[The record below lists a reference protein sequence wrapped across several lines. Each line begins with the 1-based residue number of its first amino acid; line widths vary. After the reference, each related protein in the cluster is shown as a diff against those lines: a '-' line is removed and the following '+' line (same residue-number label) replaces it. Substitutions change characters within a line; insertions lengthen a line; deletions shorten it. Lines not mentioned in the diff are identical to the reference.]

1 MLEQLRLFDPRA
13 AWEDDGVRAW
23 CSNPGAADVDALKS
37 RLRQRIKSHYD
48 RRAETL
54 QKSHPLGI
62 QVNLNTGVANGV
74 LVVRSV
80 PDCAKL
86 VRRIVTKT
94 LELEL
99 EESKQ
104 YTVLREKISRC
115 IFRVMTADAML
126 TNTFWNFYLDPSE

>member
-1 MLEQLRLFDPRA
+1 LR
-13 AWEDDGVRAW
+13 E
-23 CSNPGAADVDALKS
+23 
-37 RLRQRIKSHYD
+37 
-48 RRAETL
+48 
-54 QKSHPLGI
+54 SHPLGI
-62 QVNLNTGVANGV
+62 QVNLRTGVANGV

-80 PDCAKL
+80 SDCAKL
-86 VRRIVTKT
+86 VRRIVTRT

-126 TNTFWNFYLDPSE
+126 TNTFWNFYLDPAE